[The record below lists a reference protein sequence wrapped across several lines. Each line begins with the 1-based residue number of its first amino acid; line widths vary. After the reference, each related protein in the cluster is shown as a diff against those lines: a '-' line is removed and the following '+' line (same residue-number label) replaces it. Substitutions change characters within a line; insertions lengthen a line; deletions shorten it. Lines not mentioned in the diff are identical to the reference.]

1 MPRPLEYHMVVRSW
15 FPLSIPLLSLFGIF
29 LFSASITQA
38 QINAP
43 PSSVTSP
50 GFGGRAINGPPAS
63 VTSLGPRGYA
73 PNSSI
78 PYRPHTNGNGGSHHR
93 HRDGAY
99 GPYVYAYPVPYA
111 VDPNDYADAPDPNND
126 DSNYQGGP
134 TVFDR
139 RGSGER
145 SYIPPVDDPPP
156 AHAAQQDDSQG
167 PDDASSDPEPA
178 APPTLLVF
186 RDGHKVE
193 VSNYAIVGTTLF
205 DLTPRHPRH
214 IALADLDLDATRKE
228 NDERGIIFQL
238 PPSLQAN

>member
-1 MPRPLEYHMVVRSW
+1 MPRPLEYHTDVRSW
-15 FPLSIPLLSLFGIF
+15 FPVSIPLLSLFGIF

-50 GFGGRAINGPPAS
+50 GFGGRAVNGPPAS
-63 VTSLGPRGYA
+63 VTSLGPRGYS
-73 PNSSI
+73 PNASI
-78 PYRPHTNGNGGSHHR
+78 PFRPHTNGNGGNHHR
-93 HRDGAY
+93 HRDGTYA
-99 GPYVYAYPVPYA
+99 PYTYAYPVPYA
-111 VDPNDYADAPDPNND
+111 VYPNDYSDAPDPSND

-145 SYIPPVDDPPP
+145 SYVPPVENPPP
-156 AHAAQQDDSQG
+156 AHTSQQNIAEQIDDVS
-167 PDDASSDPEPA
+167 PDPEPA

-193 VSNYAIVGTTLF
+193 VSNYAIVGTNLF
-205 DLTPRHPRH
+205 DLTPGHPRH
-214 IALADLDLDATRKE
+214 IALADLDLDATRKD
-228 NDERGIIFQL
+228 NDERGIVFQL

>member
-1 MPRPLEYHMVVRSW
+1 MPRPMEYHVNVRSW
-15 FPLSIPLLSLFGIF
+15 FPVSTPLLSLFGIF
-29 LFSASITQA
+29 LFSASISQA

-43 PSSVTSP
+43 SSSVTSP
-50 GFGGRAINGPPAS
+50 GFGGRAVNGPPAS

-73 PNSSI
+73 PSVSV
-78 PYRPHTNGNGGSHHR
+78 PFRPHTNGNGGTHHR
-93 HRDGAY
+93 HHDGAS
-99 GPYVYAYPVPYA
+99 GPYIYAYPVPYA
-111 VDPNDYADAPDPNND
+111 VYPDDYSDAPDPNND

-139 RGSGER
+139 RGAGER
-145 SYIPPVDDPPP
+145 SYVPPVEDAPPP
-156 AHAAQQDDSQG
+156 HAAQQNDSQAL
-167 PDDASSDPEPA
+167 DDASSDPEPA

-205 DLTPRHPRH
+205 DLTPGHPRH
-214 IALADLDLDATRKE
+214 IAVADLDLDATRKE
-228 NDERGIIFQL
+228 NDEHGIIFQL